1 MQGSFSSPPFDTT
14 TSPSSSSMIRKRTFQ
29 DMQPGITSS
38 PGYSSAC
45 DSSPSSL
52 PFHDYHF
59 LSSPETS
66 ISTLASSPMSRNA
79 STQSCFS
86 TFSPSQD
93 YAVDSSPQ
101 TSLYAPFPTFSPTQ
115 QPFLSPDA
123 NDRPGMKRRK
133 TMPEVHQFSP
143 TTHAKPRDIVSP
155 RSGGRDGEDVWPPA
169 VEECFQT
176 ALRLLP
182 RLGRKKLIIQGKPCG
197 RNELIADYIFRH
209 TGKMRSRKQVSSHIQ
224 VLKNLK
230 KDDEEF
236 MYLVSDPVEGE
247 DQFLPGNADLFF
259 GEQGMASRHAPP
271 VFLERSL
278 SASNVPHHPPIDLS
292 SNLTVSG
299 LAPPFLPPP
308 SHPVSISNDGNTL
321 HSPFVM
327 HPSPS
332 SATTPTSGITRA
344 MQGMSVA
351 VSPSPSLPPVSCP
364 IAPSFMW
371 VVAPTSSGDKGHIYA
386 RLEAPNGP
394 TRSVYLEDLPMW
406 EKRYSSIPAM
416 NDHLP
421 CQFLHI
427 QLPLSI
433 PGVNGSAL
441 DQPLET
447 QLRVTAVQALPLT
460 SITSIYCHGDLVI
473 TYEDTLNP
481 LPLESGSNSLN
492 HQNYYDVP
500 FGSDF
505 WTMLLRGGQDGFNE
519 PTLRKSAKE
528 RQSLADMLPGFS
540 VVQEFVVPSEHGSN
554 NNTLSP
560 GSAMGD
566 VVLVVLY
573 DLEVSKGMKAQMGD
587 ISFLSLRRSSTA
599 ASPPSSSLPPLPVPP
614 FVPST
619 STASY
624 SQSVPTT
631 TAPEVP
637 QLVIPSD
644 FYHDDSSSL
653 DTARPPS
660 HSLHKPNLSLHIP
673 PPPRFTT
680 NSNGGLTV
688 HSTASSAQPSPSI
701 LSATGPITPWGQ
713 VVHTPTHPPPV
724 LPPPSAI
731 ADAQRDRSRLEAAW
745 RSNAAETNNRWDLD
759 SPALYGPPL
768 PLPSTSHAQDHYG
781 FYDINHHPH
790 QPSHHHP
797 LHQSHLE
804 EEHSNS
810 SLSSFAMDRRSLSSP
825 AFSTSSSSTINVS
838 SSTTP
843 ASQLQPRSSSNLL
856 PPLPSPSSLTANFNN
871 SSNAYSPS
879 PLSFPSNAIAQAHEI
894 DYLNSK
900 SLDPSNRSN
909 VSRSDSNGIVNIKQ
923 EEDQSPRK
931 KAVASKSEQ
940 DAFFSNLL
948 GSTTRY
954 TVTS

>member
-1 MQGSFSSPPFDTT
+1 MQHSFSSPPFDQ
-14 TSPSSSSMIRKRTFQ
+14 SPSSISMVRKRTFQ
-29 DMQPGITSS
+29 DMQPGVSSS
-38 PGYSSAC
+38 PGYSAC

-52 PFHDYHF
+52 PFQDYQF

-86 TFSPSQD
+86 TFSPSSHD
-93 YAVDSSPQ
+93 YSIDDSPQ
-101 TSLYAPFPTFSPTQ
+101 TALYAPFPSFSPTQ
-115 QPFLSPDA
+115 QANLLPPDI
-123 NDRPGMKRRK
+123 NERPGMKRRK
-133 TMPEVHQFSP
+133 TMPEVNHLSP
-143 TTHAKPRDIVSP
+143 TAHAKPRDVISP
-155 RSGGRDGEDVWPPA
+155 RGGGRDGEDVWPPA

-230 KDDEEF
+230 KEDEEF

-247 DQFLPGNADLFF
+247 DQFLPGNAELFF
-259 GEQGMASRHAPP
+259 GKRGMASRHAPP

-292 SNLTVSG
+292 SNLTV
-299 LAPPFLPPP
+299 PFPPPP
-308 SHPVSISNDGNTL
+308 SHSDHSL
-321 HSPFVM
+321 HSPFVL

-351 VSPSPSLPPVSCP
+351 VSPSPSPSPVACP
-364 IAPSFMW
+364 IAPSSMF
-371 VVAPTSSGDKGHIYA
+371 VIASTSTGEKGHIYA

-394 TRSVYLEDLPMW
+394 TRTLYLEDLPMW
-406 EKRYSSIPAM
+406 EKRYKSIPSM

-421 CQFLHI
+421 CQFLHV

-441 DQPLET
+441 DQALET
-447 QLRVTAVQALPLT
+447 QLRVTSIQALPLT

-481 LPLESGSNSLN
+481 LPLDPSSTSLN
-492 HQNYYDVP
+492 HRNFYDVP

-505 WTMLLRGGQDGFNE
+505 WTMLLRGGQDGFTE
-519 PTLRKSAKE
+519 PSLRKSAKE
-528 RQSLADMLPGFS
+528 RQALSDMLHGFS
-540 VVQEFVVPSEHGSN
+540 VIQEFVVPSDQRSN
-554 NNTLSP
+554 STISP
-560 GSAMGD
+560 GSVMGD

-573 DLEVSKGMKAQMGD
+573 DLEVSKGAKAQTGD
-587 ISFLSLRRSSTA
+587 LSFLSLRRSSA
-599 ASPPSSSLPPLPVPP
+599 ASPPSNLPPLPPP
-614 FVPST
+614 EYT
-619 STASY
+619 SY
-624 SQSVPTT
+624 SHSTND
-631 TAPEVP
+631 VP

-644 FYHDDSSSL
+644 YYSEALDTSSL
-653 DTARPPS
+653 ETARPAS
-660 HSLHKPNLSLHIP
+660 HSHHHHKPNLSLHIP
-673 PPPRFTT
+673 PPPRF
-680 NSNGGLTV
+680 SGGGLNV
-688 HSTASSAQPSPSI
+688 QHPSSSSAQPSPTI

-724 LPPPSAI
+724 LPPPSAV

-745 RSNAAETNNRWDLD
+745 RSTATETNNRWDLD
-759 SPALYGPPL
+759 SPALYAPVPPPSL
-768 PLPSTSHAQDHYG
+768 PHQTSDYG
-781 FYDINHHPH
+781 FYDVIHHHHHLYQPPP
-790 QPSHHHP
+790 QPSHRIEAGT
-797 LHQSHLE
+797 STTTG
-804 EEHSNS
+804 N
-810 SLSSFAMDRRSLSSP
+810 SLSSFAMDRRSLSTP
-825 AFSTSSSSTINVS
+825 VFSTTTSASPSSLSSSS
-838 SSTTP
+838 
-843 ASQLQPRSSSNLL
+843 LMPRTGSNLL
-856 PPLPSPSSLTANFNN
+856 PPLPSPSTLTTNFNN
-871 SSNAYSPS
+871 SISAYSPS
-879 PLSFPSNAIAQAHEI
+879 PLSSNSTQNDI

-900 SLDPSNRSN
+900 AFESSCSDITTSCDS
-909 VSRSDSNGIVNIKQ
+909 VSSTRKREK
-923 EEDQSPRK
+923 EEEEVEK
-931 KAVASKSEQ
+931 KPVIASKSEQ

-948 GSTTRY
+948 GSTTR
-954 TVTS
+954 